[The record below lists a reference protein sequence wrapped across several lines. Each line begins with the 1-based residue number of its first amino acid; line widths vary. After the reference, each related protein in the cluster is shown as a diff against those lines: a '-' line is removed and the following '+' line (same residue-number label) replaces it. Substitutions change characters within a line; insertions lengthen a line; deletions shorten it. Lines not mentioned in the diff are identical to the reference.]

1 MQAEQDFLM
10 NKYVRVFLWVFL
22 VGAFCFLT
30 VFMWKRGDML
40 TDSDITSEML
50 LAQVASEEN
59 VLISPNWYY
68 STELRVLNIQL
79 IYSLFFHF
87 FSDWTLVRTA
97 SCAASYLLMLVSC
110 YYLLNQAGMKKYF
123 TLSAI
128 FLLLPFSDNYFE
140 YVLLAL
146 LYATFITISFFA
158 VGMLLHYAKASP
170 SGKKILLGAMIILA
184 FFAGLGGARHVAVL
198 YAPMLGAVIFLSIV
212 ERKPSV
218 YLAGSVSGFVAA
230 VAGYLVNAKILAASY
245 HFLNWN
251 SEMHFG
257 FSFQGIW
264 NIIFGVLRFF
274 GYSYGDVRTPVL
286 SAFSC
291 LVVLVIAV
299 CLLGHVIKN
308 IKNPDAGWLISVYI
322 ICAYGFFTVLYS
334 FTDMLYSDRYGMS
347 VLMFAVP
354 VTIAGLCET
363 KWKKPLK
370 VGLCA
375 ILACGFLASSVFRYV
390 HYGRMDKTEEF
401 RSVVKL
407 LQEEGVAKGY
417 ATFWSG
423 NVLTELSDGGIEVW
437 CLENTPSET
446 GIDDLLDWLQ
456 RADHLT
462 THPEG
467 PVFLFL
473 SEEEYE
479 AWSTCPAREEAVY
492 DSGEYVLFFFDD
504 YSELK
509 REVEG

>member
-1 MQAEQDFLM
+1 MQEEHDFLM

-22 VGAFCFLT
+22 AAAFCFLT
-30 VFMWKRGDML
+30 VFMWRRGDML

-50 LAQVASEEN
+50 LAQAASEEHS
-59 VLISPNWYY
+59 LISPNWYY

-79 IYSLFFHF
+79 LYSLFFHL

-110 YYLLNQAGMKKYF
+110 YYLLSQAGLKKYF
-123 TLSAI
+123 TLTAI

-146 LYATFITISFFA
+146 LYATFISISFFA
-158 VGMLLHYAKASP
+158 AGMLLHYAKASP
-170 SGKKILLGAMIILA
+170 SGKKVLLAAMIILA
-184 FFAGLGGARHVAVL
+184 FFAGLGGARHVVVL
-198 YAPMLGAVIFLSIV
+198 YAPMLGAVILLSIV

-218 YLAGSVSGFVAA
+218 YLTGSIAGFAA
-230 VAGYLVNAKILAASY
+230 SIAGYLINAKILAASY

-251 SEMHFG
+251 ADMHFG
-257 FSFQGIW
+257 FSFRGILD
-264 NIIFGVLRFF
+264 IIFGVLRFF

-291 LVVLVIAV
+291 LVVLVMAV
-299 CLLGHVIKN
+299 CLIRHVIKN
-308 IKNPDAGWLISVYI
+308 IKNPEAGWLISVYI
-322 ICAYGFFTVLYS
+322 ICAYGIFAVIYT

-354 VTIAGLCET
+354 VTIAGLCEME
-363 KWKKPLK
+363 WKKPLK
-370 VGLCA
+370 MGLCVA
-375 ILACGFLASSVFRYV
+375 LAGGFLISSIFRYV
-390 HYGRMDKTEEF
+390 HYGRMDKTAEF
-401 RSVVKL
+401 RPVVKL
-407 LQEEGVAKGY
+407 LQEEEVFKGY

-423 NVLTELSDGGIEVW
+423 NVLTELSDGSIEVW
-437 CLENTPSET
+437 CLRDTPSES

-462 THPEG
+462 SQPEG

-473 SEEEYE
+473 SEEDYE
-479 AWSTCPAREEAVY
+479 AWSVCPAREEAVY

-509 REVEG
+509 RELEG